1 MKRICLSVLT
11 LVCLAACGPTVG
23 DACTTAQECGG
34 RLCLNAEGEP
44 GGYCSQTCKL
54 DDGRSCPSGSLCV
67 RDGLAKDAP
76 ACFRIC
82 ASAADCRTGYVCR
95 VEKESSSAICIG
107 PAGI

>member
-1 MKRICLSVLT
+1 MKRFSSTLT
-11 LVCLAACGPTVG
+11 LLLCLAACGPTVG
-23 DACTTAQECGG
+23 DQCTTAQECGG
-34 RLCLNAEGEP
+34 KICLNAEGEP

-54 DDGRSCPSGSLCV
+54 DDGRSCPSGTLCV
-67 RDGLAKDAP
+67 RDGVGRDAP

-95 VEKESSSAICIG
+95 KEKDSPSPICIG